1 MKKRL
6 SILGL
11 LLISILALTACGK
24 DTTSPEAQREAE
36 KAAQYEATGIEYATG
51 ILQQLSMLQG
61 EGSLESYLG
70 ESDDLD
76 SMINNYISGMADV
89 GNISEMGEATA
100 EVNKDTVVVN
110 IPIIGTQNDPEGNA
124 RTANVEMVINM
135 KDTNGA
141 PDLAVNPKYTT
152 SELMTKA
159 GLNTLLGMGV
169 TFSILILIS
178 LIISCFT
185 IIGKIQNRASKKQ
198 EENIAAVS
206 VDNAVRQIVETEESS
221 DDDELIAVISA
232 AIAAYESETGAV
244 VAADGVVIRSVRKI
258 NKRKWQNA

>member
-11 LLISILALTACGK
+11 LLIGILALTACGQ
-24 DTTSPEAQREAE
+24 DNMSAEAQREAE
-36 KAAQYEATGIEYATG
+36 KAAQYEATGIDYATG

-76 SMINNYISGMADV
+76 AMINNYISGMEDV
-89 GNISEMGEATA
+89 GNIAERGEATA

-110 IPIIGTQNDPEGNA
+110 IPITGTLKDPEGNA

-135 KDTNGA
+135 KDQTGA

-185 IIGKIQNRASKKQ
+185 IIGKIQNRAKKP

-232 AIAAYESETGAV
+232 AIAAYESETGVA

>member
-6 SILGL
+6 SLLGL
-11 LLISILALTACGK
+11 LLISILALTACGQ
-24 DTTSPEAQREAE
+24 DTMSAEAQREAE
-36 KAAQYEATGIEYATG
+36 KAAQYEATGIDYATG

-76 SMINNYISGMADV
+76 KMINNYISGMEDV
-89 GNISEMGEATA
+89 GNIAEMGEATA
-100 EVNKDTVVVN
+100 EVDKNTVVVK
-110 IPIIGTQNDPEGNA
+110 IPIIGTLNDPTGQA
-124 RTANVEMVINM
+124 RKADVEMVINM
-135 KDTNGA
+135 KDETGT

-169 TFSILILIS
+169 TFTILILIS

-185 IIGKIQNRASKKQ
+185 IIGKIQDRATKKP

-232 AIAAYESETGAV
+232 AIAAYEAETGAV